1 MCHLSPTFVYKD
13 VFFSNKVL
21 VKYFDRVDKRY
32 NYKSMARDLEHH
44 PFSYDI
50 LFQVQVIA
58 RLVWEINNNNLW
70 STLVGAKLLC
80 GTWTNKK
87 LHYSKIFKRLLF
99 RNFCKKTLSSKWKQK
114 GHRNW
119 LTLESILHLSHKS
132 VLAFLWPSP
141 LLLWILGSPHNVF
154 HCDQIKDV
162 QIEKLIFEKYKLDIF
177 ATSFFQ
183 KGPASLINQHGN

>member
-13 VFFSNKVL
+13 VFFSDKVL

-99 RNFCKKTLSSKWKQK
+99 RNFCKKTLSSK
-114 GHRNW
+114 
-119 LTLESILHLSHKS
+119 
-132 VLAFLWPSP
+132 
-141 LLLWILGSPHNVF
+141 
-154 HCDQIKDV
+154 
-162 QIEKLIFEKYKLDIF
+162 
-177 ATSFFQ
+177 
-183 KGPASLINQHGN
+183 